1 MINYNFENYCS
12 FLSFTKEL
20 IEINNDFLYNGF
32 KETISMKKKEY
43 FNNFVRDYNYFI
55 CPICHEALML
65 AVSSL
70 KCNNGHN
77 FDISSKGIVNL
88 INTSKYKRS
97 EIYNKDLF
105 LNRREFILND
115 FYSEVYDIISE
126 VIKENKLNKVVL
138 DAGCGEASH
147 GIGTLKRL
155 QGNTL
160 FLGFDY
166 SKDAIDLAS
175 DYYDDKRIFFEAS
188 VDNIPLMTSSVDV
201 IIDFLSPFNMS
212 EFKRILKPDGVIIK
226 VSPAKEYLKELRK
239 NMKIDNYSKE
249 DEIFNNIN
257 DKFLVEKIIKYKKKF
272 KIDSILFDN
281 LMKMTPIKFDKKI
294 DKVDDIT
301 IDLNIYVLRGD

>member
-1 MINYNFENYCS
+1 MWF
-12 FLSFTKEL
+12 FSFTKEF
-20 IEINNDFLYNGF
+20 IEISSVFLYNGF

-43 FNNFVRDYNYFI
+43 FYNFVRDCNYFI
-55 CPICHEALML
+55 CPICHEKLTL
-65 AVSSL
+65 SVSSL
-70 KCNNGHN
+70 KCNKGHN
-77 FDISSKGIVNL
+77 FDIASKGTVNL

-105 LNRREFILND
+105 LNRRAFILND

-126 VIKENKLNKVVL
+126 IIKENKLNKVVL

-155 QGNTL
+155 HENTL

-175 DYYDDKRIFFEAS
+175 DYYDDKRVFFEAS
-188 VDNIPLMTSSVDV
+188 VDNISLMTSSVDV

-212 EFKRILKPDGVIIK
+212 EFKRVLKPGGVIVK
-226 VSPAKEYLKELRK
+226 VSPSKEYLKELRK

-272 KIDSILFDN
+272 KIDSKIFDN

>member
-1 MINYNFENYCS
+1 M
-12 FLSFTKEL
+12 
-20 IEINNDFLYNGF
+20 YNGF
-32 KETISMKKKEY
+32 RETISMKKKEY
-43 FNNFVRDYNYFI
+43 FYNFVRDYNYFI
-55 CPICHEALML
+55 CPICHEKLTL
-65 AVSSL
+65 SVSSL

-77 FDISSKGIVNL
+77 FDISSKGTVNL
-88 INTSKYKRS
+88 INTCKYKRS

-105 LNRREFILND
+105 LNRRAFILND

-126 VIKENKLNKVVL
+126 VINGNKLNKVVL

-155 QGNTL
+155 HENTL

-175 DYYDDKRIFFEAS
+175 DYYVNKRVFFEAS

-212 EFKRILKPDGVIIK
+212 EFKRILKSGGVIIK

-272 KIDSILFDN
+272 KIDFKLFDN
-281 LMKMTPIKFDKKI
+281 LMKMTPMKFDKKI